1 MPKQL
6 RMVRPNLNGLPEVKI
21 PDRYEIRTYE
31 EGDDV
36 HWVNVINASFGER
49 FTTADFYK
57 DIGRKSLFNPDG
69 LYFVTFQG
77 TPVGTTYSRV
87 LVPGES
93 EMGSV
98 HMVAVNPEH
107 TGQRLGKAVTLC
119 ALHYFQQRNFKCA
132 ILGTDDF
139 RLPAI
144 KTYLNLDFVPVYIDA
159 DHPKRWSRIFPKL
172 GLPIMP
178 DQSNTLK
185 SMYSEELW
193 TKISG

>member
-6 RMVRPNLNGLPEVKI
+6 RMVRSNLDGLPEIKV
-21 PDRYEIRTYE
+21 PDGYEIRTYE
-31 EGDDV
+31 EGDDI
-36 HWVNVINASFGER
+36 HWVNVINASFGEA

-57 DIGRKSLFNPDG
+57 DIGRKSLFNPEA

-77 TPVGTTYSRV
+77 TPVGTTYARI

-98 HMVAVNPEH
+98 HMVAMAPKH
-107 TGQRLGKAVTLC
+107 TGQRLGKSVTLC
-119 ALHYFQQRNFKCA
+119 ALHFFQQRHFTCA

-144 KTYLNLDFVPVYIDA
+144 KTYLNLDFVPVYIDV
-159 DHPKRWSRIFPKL
+159 DHAKRWSRIFPKL

-178 DQSNTLK
+178 DQSDTLK
-185 SMYSEELW
+185 NMFSKELW
-193 TKISG
+193 SKVSG

>member
-6 RMVRPNLNGLPEVKI
+6 RMVRPNLYRLPKVQV
-21 PDRYEIRTYE
+21 PDGYEIRTYE
-31 EGDDV
+31 KGDDV
-36 HWVNVINASFGER
+36 HWANVISASFDR
-49 FTTADFYK
+49 TFTTADFYQ
-57 DIGRKSLFNPDG
+57 DIGGKSLFNPDG

-77 TPVGTTYSRV
+77 TPVGTTYARI

-98 HMVAVNPEH
+98 HMVAVTPEH
-107 TGQRLGKAVTLC
+107 TGKRLGKSVTLC
-119 ALHYFQQRNFKCA
+119 ALHFFQKRDFKCA

-159 DHPKRWSRIFPKL
+159 DHPERWSRIFPKL
-172 GLPIMP
+172 GLPLMP
-178 DQSNTLK
+178 DQSKAFGTMFSK
-185 SMYSEELW
+185 ELW
-193 TKISG
+193 AKISG

>member
-6 RMVRPNLNGLPEVKI
+6 RMVRPDLDGLPKVNI
-21 PDRYEIRTYE
+21 PAGYEIRTYE
-31 EGDDV
+31 RGDDV
-36 HWVNVINASFGER
+36 HWVNVINASFGET

-57 DIGRKSLFNPDG
+57 DIGHKSTFAPEG

-77 TPVGTTYSRV
+77 TPVGTTYARI

-98 HMVAVNPEH
+98 HMVAVAPEH
-107 TGQRLGKAVTLC
+107 TGRRLGKSVTLC
-119 ALHYFQQRNFKCA
+119 VLHFFQQRNFKCA

-144 KTYLNLDFVPVYIDA
+144 KTYLNLGFVPVYIDV
-159 DHPKRWSRIFPKL
+159 DHPERWNRIFPKL
-172 GLPIMP
+172 DLPIMP
-178 DQSNTLK
+178 DQSDALK
-185 SMYSEELW
+185 SMFSDELW
-193 TKISG
+193 TKVSG